1 MPWGQTISYV
11 RAPEGTLVEICTPT
25 G

>member
-25 G
+25 E